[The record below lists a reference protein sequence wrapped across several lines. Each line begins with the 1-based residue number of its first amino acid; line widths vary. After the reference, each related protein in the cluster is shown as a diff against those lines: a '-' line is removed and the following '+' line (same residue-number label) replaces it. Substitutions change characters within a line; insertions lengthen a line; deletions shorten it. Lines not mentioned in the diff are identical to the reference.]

1 MQNKCREIIK
11 HLQVLG
17 ADYGDIRLHTND
29 ETESIGTMCGSLDF
43 QNYSQKQGFG
53 IRVLKDG
60 AWGFASSESFSD
72 LKIVAEK
79 AYENAKAA
87 SVLTDKKIELMP
99 KEIVKAEFK
108 NPVNI
113 DPFTVPLKEKVD
125 HFLALDEKIKKE
137 GLAYWGAQGTF
148 YKKEVLYFDTEG
160 AEIVKNLIDVNA
172 TLYSF
177 ANDTEGKQQKRFH
190 HLYYDANRDVGWSS
204 VLDEDS
210 YTSYASRI
218 SDELLQVCKAPLC
231 EKEVCDLII
240 LNNQMALQT
249 HETIGHAL
257 ELDRILGYELSYAG
271 GSFVDLDKFGNLKYG
286 SEKLTARA
294 DGTVKNSPGSFG
306 YDDDG
311 AIARNTTLIDKGIL
325 KGAITSRQMTVE
337 ANKKAGKTIFA
348 ESGGTNRAT
357 SFNRTPLERM
367 NNINI
372 DCGNDGTVQDIIAG
386 CENGLMVETPASWS
400 IGSNR
405 ENFHFACEIGWKIKN
420 GKISHVVKNP
430 SYRGDTVN
438 FWNSLDKVG
447 SKDTWRM
454 EVVYN
459 CGKGQPN
466 QIMRLGHGV
475 PVCLFK
481 NVQVGE

>member
-1 MQNKCREIIK
+1 MRNKCREVIK
-11 HLQVLG
+11 YLQSLG
-17 ADYGDIRLHTND
+17 VDYGDIRLHVND
-29 ETESIGTMCGSLDF
+29 ETESIGTMRGSLDS

-60 AWGFASSESFSD
+60 AWGFASSESFED
-72 LKIVAEK
+72 LKPVAAK
-79 AYENAKAA
+79 AYENAKTA
-87 SVLTDKKIELMP
+87 SLLTDKKIELMP
-99 KEIVKAEFK
+99 KEIVKAEFS

-113 DPFTVPLKEKVD
+113 DPFTVSLREKVD
-125 HFLALDEKIKKE
+125 HFLSLDNDIKKE
-137 GLAYWGAQGTF
+137 GLAYWGAQGNF

-160 AEIVKNLIDVNA
+160 AEICKNLIDVEA
-172 TLYSF
+172 VLYAF
-177 ANDTEGKQQKRFH
+177 ANDIDGKQQRRFH
-190 HLYYDANRDVGWSS
+190 HLYYDAKGDIGWNS
-204 VLDEDS
+204 VLDEKS
-210 YTSYASRI
+210 FTSYAPKI

-231 EKEVCDLII
+231 EKEFCDLII

-294 DGTVKNSPGSFG
+294 DGTINNSPGSFG

-311 AIARNTTLIDKGIL
+311 AKAQNTMLIERGIL

-337 ANKKAGKTIFA
+337 ANKKANREIF
-348 ESGGTNRAT
+348 EISGGTNRA
-357 SFNRTPLERM
+357 SSYNRIPIERM

-372 DCGNDGTVQDIIAG
+372 DWGNDGSLQDIISG
-386 CENGLMVETPASWS
+386 CKNGLMVETPASWS

-420 GKISHVVKNP
+420 GKIVNIVRNP
-430 SYRGDTVN
+430 SYRGDTVK

-475 PVCLFK
+475 PVCLFN